1 MDRKSSSLP
10 IRQLIY
16 WSTYIRCE
24 APIHLVPEVKRV
36 CPYKFDK
43 FSMVTVDE
51 VCKCVVK
58 LTSKSCELD
67 PLPGYVTRKAL
78 GTLIP
83 FISKLINT
91 SLQSSHMP
99 SQLKVAKLRALYF
112 TKGPSQSHAQFSNYR
127 TVSNLTFI
135 SKAIEKS
142 LLTQLISYIN
152 KNKSSTISVLGIR
165 SFDTE
170 FTNVPVNRLLPFT
183 PV

>member
-1 MDRKSSSLP
+1 
-10 IRQLIY
+10 
-16 WSTYIRCE
+16 
-24 APIHLVPEVKRV
+24 
-36 CPYKFDK
+36 
-43 FSMVTVDE
+43 MVTVDE

-91 SLQSSHMP
+91 SLQSSQMP

-152 KNKSSTISVLGIR
+152 KNKSSTISVLG
-165 SFDTE
+165 TW
-170 FTNVPVNRLLPFT
+170 
-183 PV
+183 